1 MNGYPAG
8 FVHILWIT
16 LILLF
21 VSGLAL
27 VPNALDARLGLE
39 LGLWSLGHRRTG
51 VAALHAASF
60 FTTLM
65 LLGALWTVHMR
76 AGWVRRENV
85 FSAILLLVAFGLLTT
100 SGLMLYYAG
109 DELVGQI
116 ALGIHL
122 LAGFS
127 LPMLLFAHLI
137 GALQARRRCGLR
149 QPCSNALRG
158 ESH

>member
-1 MNGYPAG
+1 MNAYPTG
-8 FVHILWIT
+8 FVRILFAT
-16 LILLF
+16 LTLLF
-21 VSGLAL
+21 ASGLAL
-27 VPNALDARLGLE
+27 VPNALDTRLGLE
-39 LGLWSLGHRRTG
+39 LGLWSLGHQRTWA
-51 VAALHAASF
+51 AALHAASF

-85 FSAILLLVAFGLLTT
+85 FSAILLLVAFGLLIA

-109 DELVGQI
+109 DELAGQI

-122 LAGFS
+122 LAGFL
-127 LPMLLFAHLI
+127 LPTLLFAHMI

-149 QPCSNALRG
+149 RP
-158 ESH
+158 